1 MDLTQSP
8 GRQEVLYRFAARKA
22 LDDLRKGAPL
32 DETLVEHLGT
42 QPVLTYCREAVAKE
56 DKDLLK
62 DIARNAK
69 EPLPLRRF
77 CLKLLRPFEKDK
89 DVRDCFYELWK
100 TAFDYEIKMEVLWG
114 LLGHADLSAE
124 IYADI
129 VSQFYKANWD
139 QWLPLIVEKLDG
151 EAGEKSQVK
160 ELMKIYFNL

>member
-1 MDLTQSP
+1 METSQSP
-8 GRQEVLYRFAARKA
+8 GRQEILFRFAAAKA
-22 LDDLRKGAPL
+22 VETLRKGETL
-32 DETLVEHLGT
+32 DEALLNQLGS
-42 QPVLTYCREAVAKE
+42 QPVLTYCREAVTRDDKEFLKNTASDAKS
-56 DKDLLK
+56 
-62 DIARNAK
+62 
-69 EPLPLRRF
+69 PLPLRRL

-100 TAFDYEIKMEVLWG
+100 TSFDFDIKMEVLWG

-129 VSQFYKANWD
+129 GSQFDKANWD

-160 ELMKIYFNL
+160 ELMKVYFNL